1 MRKQNTCFLV
11 FFLSFN
17 VFFMGCNGSTSDTS
31 VSSPSTE
38 STVAD
43 DSGSTET
50 SASSALTDEEIANGL
65 SAFSSILAAVPWQ
78 DIDWSGYV
86 DQASQMDA
94 ISLTQAVAI
103 QPILI
108 FSGDGMSIYLTF
120 AKNSQGLDVVQLNC
134 TLNGFPVQDT
144 QLLTQATVSG
154 TLYIQVR
161 FENIYELT
169 LGAHVFTQN
178 GSPLVISGNALGM
191 LSTKTTIGITDFY
204 VGYDLWNLEFLYDPA
219 PYGTIIINGAL
230 PITMTSQWTSFILNL
245 LNA

>member
-1 MRKQNTCFLV
+1 MRKQNNCFLV
-11 FFLSFN
+11 FVLAFN
-17 VFFMGCNGSTSDTS
+17 LLFMGCGVSTSDTS
-31 VSSPSTE
+31 LSPSSTE

-50 SASSALTDEEIANGL
+50 STASALSDEEIANGL
-65 SAFSSILAAVPWQ
+65 SAVSSILSAVPWQ
-78 DIDWSGYV
+78 DIDWSSYV
-86 DQASQMDA
+86 EQASEADA

-108 FSGDGMSIYLTF
+108 TSADGMSIYLTF
-120 AKNSQGLDVVQLNC
+120 AKNSQGLYVVQLNC
-134 TLNGFPVQDT
+134 TLNGFSVQDT

-178 GSPLVISGNALGM
+178 GSPLVISGKALGL

-204 VGYDLWNLEFLYDPA
+204 VGYDLWNLAFLYDPA

-230 PITMTSQWTSFILNL
+230 PITITSEWTSFILNL